1 MLTIV
6 RRQTIA
12 FATLACIAAGSAA
25 AVILSL
31 NSMSEQRAQVNAAFR
46 IFEDIEDLRAAID
59 EQQTANVTYM
69 LTVDERVRLAYEASA
84 EVTREA
90 WVRTMA
96 DAPEGDIKRV
106 LDEAAEAYAAWQE
119 GPLARQHELIQR
131 VDTLQVARA
140 LVSDGEGRKLFERV
154 LEHIMSGLAAAK
166 AAEKAAL
173 AVQAEEIAWV
183 RTMVLINVA
192 SIIIA
197 SLLLGFWL
205 LRTVSRPIRDVAETL
220 RRLAA
225 GDTAAAIPHR
235 GRADEIGAVADAA
248 EIFKQTLGKTGSQAE
263 RLQTVCAAFETK
275 VVDLLNGLGG
285 ESGTMIA
292 ATRKSGD
299 VVRGL
304 EGGLGETQGA
314 IERSGHDVRSVA
326 DANEALAVSIRD
338 ISAQIDQQGA
348 LTKRVVELALQGRT
362 TAEGLTAKTSEIEQ
376 VIGLITAIAEQTNL
390 LALNATIEAARA
402 GEAGKGFAV
411 VAQEV
416 KNLAAQTATATE
428 QITAEIKAVQD
439 GAKQTLEAVAVIAS
453 TTDEANA
460 IAGGIAETMQQQTAT
475 TQSINQTSRDMAG
488 SNERAVEQMRKL
500 GAAGH
505 EARAQADIA
514 QAAAG
519 NVDERV
525 SGVHGLIQNF
535 LTQVRA
541 A

>member
-46 IFEDIEDLRAAID
+46 IFEDIEDLRGAIN
-59 EQQTANVTYM
+59 EQQAANVTYM

-84 EVTREA
+84 EATREA
-90 WVRTMA
+90 WVRAMA
-96 DAPEGDIKRV
+96 DAPEGDIKRA
-106 LDEAAEAYAAWQE
+106 LDEAAETYAAWQE

-140 LVSDGEGRKLFERV
+140 LVNDGGGRELFERI

-166 AAEKAAL
+166 VAEKTAL

-192 SIIIA
+192 SIIVA

-220 RRLAA
+220 RRLGA
-225 GDTAAAIPHR
+225 GDTAVAIPHR

-285 ESGTMIA
+285 ESGTMIE

-314 IERSGHDVRSVA
+314 IERSVQDVRSVA
-326 DANEALAVSIRD
+326 DANEALTASIRD
-338 ISAQIDQQGA
+338 INAQIDQQGA
-348 LTKRVVELALQGRT
+348 LTKRVVDLALQGRT
-362 TAEGLTAKTSEIEQ
+362 TAEGLTAKTTEIEQ

-439 GAKQTLEAVAVIAS
+439 GAKQTLKAVAVIAS

-460 IAGGIAETMQQQTAT
+460 IAGGIANTMQQQTAT
-475 TQSINQTSRDMAG
+475 TQSINQTSRDMAS

-500 GAAGH
+500 GAAGQ
-505 EARAQADIA
+505 EARTQADIA

-525 SGVHGLIQNF
+525 SGVRGLIQNF